1 MSGGARMGAA
11 PGTAARNTCRAVLFD
26 LDGTLLDTAGDLAQ
40 ALNRLRAQRALP
52 PLEYGRIRS
61 FVSHGSSA
69 LVRLA
74 FPSAPEAEFLK
85 LRERLLELYAA
96 AICVHTRPFPGML
109 ELIAHLERDGAQW
122 GIVTNKPAAYTEP
135 LLEAIGLATRAGVV
149 VSGDTLA
156 ERKPH
161 PRPLLYA
168 AERLGIDPRECVYVG
183 DAERDVLAARAA
195 GMRAVVACF
204 GYLGAGDDPRAWPA
218 DAWVDAPLE
227 IYDWLHGALVS
238 RAEAAVPE
246 RLHLSAKE
254 SR

>member
-1 MSGGARMGAA
+1 MSGGARIDA
-11 PGTAARNTCRAVLFD
+11 PQSTIAQSACRAVLFD

-40 ALNRLRAQRALP
+40 ALNRLRSERALP
-52 PLEYGRIRS
+52 PLEYERIRS

-74 FPSAPEAEFLK
+74 FPSAPEAEFLE

-109 ELIAHLERDGAQW
+109 ELIARLERDGAQW

-135 LLEAIGLATRAGVV
+135 LLDAAGLASRAGVI

-161 PRPLLYA
+161 PRPLLHA
-168 AERLGIDPRECVYVG
+168 AERLGVEPRECVYVG

-204 GYLGAGDDPRAWPA
+204 GYLGAGDDPRSWPA

-238 RAEAAVPE
+238 QAEGALP
-246 RLHLSAKE
+246 
-254 SR
+254 

>member
-1 MSGGARMGAA
+1 MRSAGVSADARSDGPHAA
-11 PGTAARNTCRAVLFD
+11 PARGAGAQRLCRAVLFD

-40 ALNRLRAQRALP
+40 ALDRLRAENALP
-52 PLEYGRIRS
+52 PLGRERIRS
-61 FVSHGSSA
+61 FVSHGATA

-74 FPSAPEAEFLK
+74 FPSVPEAEFLE
-85 LRERLLELYAA
+85 LRARLLELYGAA
-96 AICVHTRPFPGML
+96 VCVHTRPFPGML
-109 ELIAHLERDGAQW
+109 ELIARLEQDGTRW
-122 GIVTNKPAAYTEP
+122 GIVTNKPSALTEP
-135 LLEAIGLATRAGVV
+135 LLEAVGLKSRSGVV

-168 AERLGIDPRECVYVG
+168 AERLGVEPRECVYVG

-204 GYLGAGDDPRAWPA
+204 GYLGEGDDPRSWPA

-227 IYDWLHGALVS
+227 IYDWL
-238 RAEAAVPE
+238 E
-246 RLHLSAKE
+246 R
-254 SR
+254 